1 MNYGYKKLFLPLILL
16 ILGFVVFSFSVLA
29 QAPQNYDVTVSPV
42 FLDLSA
48 NPGQTITEKIRIRNN
63 TNSPL
68 PLKIS
73 VKRLAGDEVGDLT
86 LNEENS
92 DQSLDWIN
100 FTNKSFIAPSL
111 EWSDVVFTIQVPN
124 TAAYGYYFAVTF
136 EHDDSSPFAKTGAKI
151 TGAAAV
157 PILLNVKKDGA
168 KIDGKLAEFKTDSNF
183 YEYPPVKFTIN
194 FQNSGNVHVRPFGN
208 IFITDWLGRQV
219 GVLNVNDTQGAI
231 LPNTRKVFEVA
242 FNDSFITRE
251 PKIEDGQVVLDKDG
265 NPKTTLKIRFD
276 KILDLRIGRYNA
288 SALLVLNTSNRDIP
302 FQAETSF
309 FVFPWMLV
317 IGIILFVI
325 FAGVGFFNTIRNF
338 VRRIL
343 KIFRKS

>member
-136 EHDDSSPFAKTGAKI
+136 EHDIASTTTQGASLTGAS
-151 TGAAAV
+151 AV
-157 PILLNVKKDGA
+157 PILLNVRKEGA
-168 KIDGKLAEFKTDSNF
+168 KAQAKITEFKIDNVIN
-183 YEYPPVKFTIN
+183 EY
-194 FQNSGNVHVRPFGN
+194 
-208 IFITDWLGRQV
+208 
-219 GVLNVNDTQGAI
+219 
-231 LPNTRKVFEVA
+231 LPIDF
-242 FNDSFITRE
+242 
-251 PKIEDGQVVLDKDG
+251 
-265 NPKTTLKIRFD
+265 
-276 KILDLRIGRYNA
+276 
-288 SALLVLNTSNRDIP
+288 
-302 FQAETSF
+302 
-309 FVFPWMLV
+309 
-317 IGIILFVI
+317 
-325 FAGVGFFNTIRNF
+325 
-338 VRRIL
+338 
-343 KIFRKS
+343 

>member
-16 ILGFVVFSFSVLA
+16 VLGFIIFSFSVLA
-29 QAPQNYDVTVSPV
+29 QTPQNYDVTVSPV
-42 FLDLSA
+42 FFDLSA

-63 TNSPL
+63 TSSPL

-100 FTNKSFIAPSL
+100 FSNKSFIAPSL
-111 EWSDVVFTIQVPN
+111 EWSDVSFTIQVPN

-136 EHDDSSPFAKTGAKI
+136 EHDIASTVTQGASLTGAS
-151 TGAAAV
+151 AV
-157 PILLNVKKDGA
+157 PILLNVRKEGA
-168 KIDGKLAEFKTDSNF
+168 KIAGKLAEFKTDSSF
-183 YEYPPVKFTIN
+183 YEYPPVKFIIN

-231 LPNTRKVFEVA
+231 LPNTRKIFENA
-242 FNDSFITRE
+242 WNDSFITRE
-251 PKIEDGQVVLDKDG
+251 LKIEDGQVVLDKDG
-265 NPKTTLKIRFD
+265 KPKTTLKIRFD
-276 KILDLRIGRYNA
+276 KILDLRIGRYSA
-288 SALLVLNTSNRDIP
+288 SALLVLNTGNRDIP

-338 VRRIL
+338 VRRIFR
-343 KIFRKS
+343 IFRKS